1 MIGEFLLQNVGT
13 KEYVTFGQ
21 DVGFDYV
28 YNDGDIDW
36 DTVGVKHN
44 TFEFPN
50 QTGLSI
56 SSTKVN
62 DRDVTINGYVY
73 YIPTERE
80 KELYKDI
87 DSFVYQK
94 ILEKKRKL
102 NRVIDPQQ
110 FIKLTIGEYYIIGKP
125 SRTIKWATKYKEN
138 NDKFCKFQISLYCN
152 NPMFK
157 REAEQ
162 VVLSGSL
169 PAFKFPLII
178 PQAGMIFGER
188 RNYHA
193 FGILNS
199 GDVPVGAKFRIRSNG
214 VVKGFTM
221 QNATTGEYFR
231 INKTLQD
238 GEEIIVNTD
247 ASSARSIY
255 GYIDGEELNYFK
267 YWDFEGKWIQFPVG
281 QSYITYTLEEGN
293 VQLVDVS
300 LVLTPAKFDIE
311 EE

>member
-1 MIGEFLLQNVGT
+1 MVGEFILRNMGT
-13 KEYVTFGQ
+13 KQYATFGQ
-21 DVGFDYV
+21 DVGFDYI
-28 YNDGDIDW
+28 YNDGDISW
-36 DTVGVKHN
+36 DTISIKHD
-44 TFEFPN
+44 TFNFPN

-56 SSTKVN
+56 SSTQIK

-73 YIPTERE
+73 HVPTEEE
-80 KELYKDI
+80 KLRYKDI
-87 DSFVYQK
+87 DTFVYNK
-94 ILEKKRKL
+94 ILEKKRNL
-102 NRVIDPQQ
+102 NRIVDPNQTMR
-110 FIKLTIGEYYIIGKP
+110 LMIGEYYIEGKA
-125 SRTIKWATKYKEN
+125 SKTVKWATKYSEN
-138 NDKFCKFQISLYCN
+138 NDKFCKFQISLYCS

-157 REAEQ
+157 RDSEL

-178 PQAGMIFGER
+178 PESGMIFGER

-199 GDVPVGAKFRIRSNG
+199 GDVPVGAVFRIKSHG
-214 VVKGFTM
+214 VVKGLTI
-221 QNATTGEYFR
+221 QNATTGQFLR
-231 INKTLQD
+231 VNKTLQD
-238 GEEIIVNTD
+238 EEEIIINTD

-267 YWDFEGKWIQFPVG
+267 YWDYEGSWIQFPVG
-281 QSYITYTLEEGN
+281 QSYLTYSLEEGN

-300 LVLTPAKFDIE
+300 LTLTPAKYDIE